1 MIPMWWSIMLATI
14 GIAGI
19 YVTTRKLWWGFALGL
34 AAQLLW
40 IAYAIA
46 TQQYGFIL
54 SAVGYGIVYWIG
66 ARKWFQERH
75 TTV

>member
-1 MIPMWWSIMLATI
+1 MIPVWWSIMLATI
-14 GIAGI
+14 GIVGI

-46 TQQYGFIL
+46 TAQYGFIL
-54 SAVGYGIVYWIG
+54 SAIGYGIVYWIG
-66 ARKWFQERH
+66 ARKWFHERN